1 MLKLETVE
9 IKTAGCRK
17 LKYFELLG
25 YDTTKDFFL
34 VKISDLNKGSRIIID
49 VICDYCNSENKIS
62 YKDYY
67 KNISNIGK
75 YACSKKCGS
84 LKAKETCLNKWGVEN
99 AMCLKETQEKTKKT
113 NLKRYGVE
121 YLQQSEEFKE
131 KSKETLL
138 KNWGVDHISKTEEFK
153 EKSKKWMSSDEFK
166 EKSKE
171 TLLKNWG
178 VDNPSKSQEIIK
190 KVKNKKS
197 EFLSEK
203 WTNIEEKI
211 KKTKLEKYGDENYN
225 NKSKQKETL
234 LTFDNEKWLSIKNK
248 RKKTKLENW
257 DDENYNNSEKI
268 KESLSLLDWHN
279 VTKKRKETNLLLWG
293 DENYNNSEKIKE
305 YFNNL
310 TKEEKELILDKSKKT
325 KLEKW
330 GDENYNNPEKI
341 KESLSKIDWEK
352 VVEKRKETI
361 YDKYG
366 TDIFKNEIFRKSNYE
381 IAKDSNYLEYLNN
394 NISLFNCLSCG
405 NNFEISTDNYYSRK
419 RTNIPLCTVCNP
431 IGDSQSIKEKQLFE
445 FISSIYNGEII
456 KSYRN
461 GLEIDI
467 YLPDLKLGFEF
478 NGLYWHSD
486 KYRNKNYHLDKTNH
500 FKERGIRIIHIWE
513 DDWVYKRD
521 IMESQIKNWLGLT
534 ECKIFARKCRVREI
548 KNSKIVTKFLE
559 ENHIQG
565 RVNSNLKLGL
575 YYDEELVSLITFDH
589 YEGRKKMEYG
599 GWNINRFC
607 NKLNSNVIGG
617 ASKLFKYFLNN
628 YDTKRVISYSD
639 SDWSLG
645 NLYKNLGFIQKS
657 DNKPDYKYI
666 IDGKRVHKSRFRKSK
681 TGISE
686 NKLKILKIFDCG
698 KIKWEYLK

>member
-1 MLKLETVE
+1 MLKLKTVE

-17 LKYFELLG
+17 LKYFESLG
-25 YDTTKDFFL
+25 YDTKNDFIL

-49 VICDYCNSENKIS
+49 VICDYCSSENKIL

-67 KNISNIGK
+67 RNISNLGK

-99 AMCLKETQEKTKKT
+99 AMCLKETQEKAKKT
-113 NLKRYGVE
+113 NLKKYGVE
-121 YLQQSEEFKE
+121 YLQQSDEFKE

-153 EKSKKWMSSDEFK
+153 EKSKKWMSSNEFK

-197 EFLSEK
+197 EFLPEK
-203 WTNIEEKI
+203 WTNIEEKR
-211 KKTKLEKYGDENYN
+211 KKTKLEKY
-225 NKSKQKETL
+225 
-234 LTFDNEKWLSIKNK
+234 
-248 RKKTKLENW
+248 
-257 DDENYNNSEKI
+257 
-268 KESLSLLDWHN
+268 
-279 VTKKRKETNLLLWG
+279 G

-310 TKEEKELILDKSKKT
+310 TKEEKESILNKSKKT